1 MKETIQ
7 RLQLLADRA
16 KKYYWKD
23 ESEVV
28 VKLSDV
34 RAVLEFYKSTIKES
48 GLTEDEFNN
57 GGYTDSELNCKSGC
71 MGPCGQCKDE
81 PPNAPDITPEW
92 SSLDEKFKWV
102 AIDPDGVEIA
112 FIRKP
117 QKLQKYMH
125 GCNAWTGRNCQS
137 TGRFIDMKGID
148 WAKTLSKRPAK

>member
-92 SSLDEKFKWV
+92 DKIPHPFNIVGIE
-102 AIDPDGVEIA
+102 PCGTEYA
-112 FIRKP
+112 FVYIPCSKP
-117 QKLQKYMH
+117 LANWE
-125 GCNAWTGRNCQS
+125 NAPTHKIK
-137 TGRFIDMKGID
+137 TGRFLETPKLF
-148 WAKTLSKRPAK
+148 K

>member
-1 MKETIQ
+1 MKEIIEYLKE
-7 RLQLLADRA
+7 RIA
-16 KKYYWKD
+16 
-23 ESEVV
+23 S
-28 VKLSDV
+28 
-34 RAVLEFYKSTIKES
+34 IKEYNEPMS
-48 GLTEDEFNN
+48 GASWGYEEGCVISGHDAQKVIDFYEKTANIPEYTEQ
-57 GGYTDSELNCKSGC
+57 ELNCKSGC

-92 SSLDEKFKWV
+92 SSLDEKFQWV

-148 WAKTLSKRPAK
+148 WTKTLSKRPAK

>member
-34 RAVLEFYKSTIKES
+34 RAVLKFYES
-48 GLTEDEFNN
+48 ANVSEYTEQ
-57 GGYTDSELNCKSGC
+57 ELNCKGC

-92 SSLDEKFKWV
+92 DKIPEGFDFV
-102 AIDPDGVEIA
+102 GIEPFGTEYAFRRIA
-112 FIRKP
+112 NSNPLANWENEPAHKIK
-117 QKLQKYMH
+117 
-125 GCNAWTGRNCQS
+125 TGRI
-137 TGRFIDMKGID
+137 FDMTHID
-148 WAKTLSKRPAK
+148 WEQTLSKRPAK